1 MKIYIDS
8 SDIKE
13 IKEINRTSLVDGI
26 TTNPSLIAK
35 QNKDIKTI
43 LKEICKEIKGPVS
56 AEVTAEDCAGMLKE
70 AKVLK
75 KIAKNIVIKLPL
87 TYEGLRACSE
97 LSKKKVKTNVTLC
110 FSVTQALMAAKC
122 GATFVSP
129 FIGRLDDI
137 GENGANLIKDIRKVF
152 DNYKYLKTEILSASI
167 RNIDHVKDVAKAGS
181 DIATIPAKVFHEM
194 YKHELTDKGLKIF
207 LDDWKSTSQKIS

>member
-13 IKEINRTSLVDGI
+13 IKEINKTKLVDGI

-35 QNKDIKTI
+35 QNKNIKAI
-43 LKEICKEIKGPVS
+43 LKEICNEIKGPVS
-56 AEVTAEDCAGMLKE
+56 AEVTAVDCNGMLKE
-70 AKVLK
+70 AKILK

-87 TYEGLRACSE
+87 TFEGLKACKE
-97 LSKKKVKTNVTLC
+97 LSAKGIKTNVTLC
-110 FSVTQALMAAKC
+110 FSVTQALMAAKS
-122 GATFVSP
+122 GATYVSP

-137 GENGANLIKDIRKVF
+137 GESGVGLIQDIRKVF
-152 DNYKYLKTEILSASI
+152 NNYKDLKTKILSASI
-167 RNIDHVKDVAKAGS
+167 RNLDHVKEVAKAGS
-181 DIATIPAKVFHEM
+181 DIATIPPKVFHEM

-207 LDDWKSTSQKIS
+207 LDDWNSANQKIS

>member
-13 IKEINRTSLVDGI
+13 IKEINKTKLVDGI

-35 QNKDIKTI
+35 QKKDIKTI

-56 AEVTAEDCAGMLKE
+56 AEVTATNCDEMLKE
-70 AKVLK
+70 AKILK

-87 TYEGLRACSE
+87 TFEGLKACKE
-97 LSKKKVKTNVTLC
+97 LSKKGIDTNVTLC
-110 FSVTQALMAAKC
+110 FSVTQALMAAKS
-122 GATFVSP
+122 GATYVSP

-137 GENGANLIKDIRKVF
+137 GESGIGLIHDIRTVF
-152 DNYKYLKTEILSASI
+152 DNYKDIKTKILSASI
-167 RNIDHVKDVAKAGS
+167 RNIDHVKEVAKAGS
-181 DIATIPAKVFHEM
+181 DVATIPPKVFHEM

-207 LDDWKSTSQKIS
+207 LDDWKSANQKIS

>member
-13 IKEINRTSLVDGI
+13 IKEINKTKLVDGI

-35 QNKDIKTI
+35 QNKNIKTI
-43 LKEICKEIKGPVS
+43 LKEICNEIKGPVS
-56 AEVTAEDCAGMLKE
+56 AEVTAVDCEEMLKE
-70 AKVLK
+70 AKILK

-87 TYEGLRACSE
+87 TFEGLKACKE
-97 LSKKKVKTNVTLC
+97 LSAKGIKTNVTLC

-122 GATFVSP
+122 GATYVSP

-137 GENGANLIKDIRKVF
+137 GKSGVGLIQDIRKVF
-152 DNYKYLKTEILSASI
+152 DNYKDLKTKILSASI
-167 RNIDHVKDVAKAGS
+167 RNIDHVKEVAKAGS
-181 DIATIPAKVFHEM
+181 DIATIPPKVFHEM

-207 LDDWKSTSQKIS
+207 LDDWNSTNQKIS

>member
-13 IKEINRTSLVDGI
+13 IKEINKTKLVDGI

-35 QNKDIKTI
+35 QNKNIKTI
-43 LKEICKEIKGPVS
+43 LKEICNEIKGPVS
-56 AEVTAEDCAGMLKE
+56 AEVTAVDCEGMLKE
-70 AKVLK
+70 AKILK

-87 TYEGLRACSE
+87 TFEGLKACKE
-97 LSKKKVKTNVTLC
+97 LSAKGIKTNVTLC
-110 FSVTQALMAAKC
+110 FSVTQALMAAKS
-122 GATFVSP
+122 GATYVSP

-137 GENGANLIKDIRKVF
+137 GKSGVGLIQDIRKVF
-152 DNYKYLKTEILSASI
+152 NNYKDLKTKILSASI
-167 RNIDHVKDVAKAGS
+167 RNLDHVNEVAKAGS
-181 DIATIPAKVFHEM
+181 DIATIPPRVFHEM

-207 LDDWKSTSQKIS
+207 LDDWNSTNQKIS

>member
-13 IKEINRTSLVDGI
+13 IKEINKTKLVDGI
-26 TTNPSLIAK
+26 TKNPSLIAK
-35 QNKDIKTI
+35 QKKDIKTI

-56 AEVTAEDCAGMLKE
+56 AEVTATNCDGMLKE
-70 AKVLK
+70 AKILK

-87 TYEGLRACSE
+87 TFEGLKACKE
-97 LSKKKVKTNVTLC
+97 LSKKGIDTNVTLC
-110 FSVTQALMAAKC
+110 FSVTQALMAAKS
-122 GATFVSP
+122 GATYVSP

-137 GENGANLIKDIRKVF
+137 GESGIGLIHDIRTVF
-152 DNYKYLKTEILSASI
+152 DNYKDIKTKILSASI
-167 RNIDHVKDVAKAGS
+167 RNIDHVKEVAKAGS
-181 DIATIPAKVFHEM
+181 DVATIPPKVFHEM

-207 LDDWKSTSQKIS
+207 LDDWKSANQKIS

>member
-13 IKEINRTSLVDGI
+13 IKEINKTKLVDGI

-56 AEVTAEDCAGMLKE
+56 AEVTATDYLGMLRE

-87 TYEGLRACSE
+87 TFDGLMACSE
-97 LSKKKVKTNVTLC
+97 LSKKGIKTNVTLC
-110 FSVTQALMAAKC
+110 FSVTQALLAAKC
-122 GATFVSP
+122 GAIFISP

-137 GENGANLIKDIRKVF
+137 GQSGVKLISDIRKVF
-152 DNYKYLKTEILSASI
+152 DNYKNLKTQILSASI
-167 RNIDHVKDVAKAGS
+167 RTTEHIKSVAIAGS
-181 DIATIPAKVFHEM
+181 DIATIPPKIFHEM
-194 YKHELTDKGLKIF
+194 YKHDLTEKGLKIF
-207 LDDWKSTSQKIS
+207 LDDWKKTNQKIS